1 MSKGGIPLEDW
12 SGARATNELH
22 QTMREFVEA
31 SNRSSRRMLQLTWAI
46 VVLTVAMLSAVV
58 VQIVLAL
65 H

>member
-1 MSKGGIPLEDW
+1 
-12 SGARATNELH
+12 
-22 QTMREFVEA
+22 MREFVEA

>member
-1 MSKGGIPLEDW
+1 MCKGGIPLEDW

-46 VVLTVAMLSAVV
+46 VVMTVAMLSAVV
-58 VQIVLAL
+58 VQIVLAFD
-65 H
+65 